1 MNFPLNQQTGADGEL
16 RVQVLFNSWGWGT
29 GSFKVDSG
37 YDLIVEPDRNIFDSN
52 GFYVQVKGT
61 AEPWNDGRN
70 VRAQVS
76 RHRLRQYAASDV
88 PVFIVRTLSNG
99 PFFWIHAQD
108 WCLKHP
114 EALVGDGEA
123 TVSFVESQV
132 LQSKEAFIGYLRP
145 ILTALRKRNDGVSTA
160 ARDRRNFLVGLDNR
174 LDVQIAYNEGRTSY
188 TFLASD
194 HKRPVEAKF
203 TLKLAD
209 PSTHPTVLRTYNF
222 GFPASIDATE
232 FAVTGSPIFDEVG
245 TSRPHDG
252 QVTFTP
258 VNAKPVRIVLYAGS
272 VLDDPPAVE
281 FDALLSSGVKG
292 IGIWTEAGKSYLKF
306 DIELVP
312 GADANSQANLT
323 IGVDNDF
330 VCAHP
335 LRQLN
340 SMRPFV
346 QWLEAVED
354 GARITVAIESSIG
367 TISAQLLS
375 LQAMEGVL
383 PQLEGAYYVA
393 KAHWI
398 ARRLGSDFILPR
410 DRDFSRKDI
419 RDITAIHAILTGKT
433 VALDIKECFSTD
445 PPQMFADADVVAHK
459 MMFQAKLLDLPLG
472 AFPVLLEITNFEVSH
487 HCGHTR
493 FTVKEGGMVTMRLNE
508 EASG

>member
-29 GSFKVDSG
+29 GTFKVDSG
-37 YDLIVEPDRNIFDSN
+37 YDLTVEPDRNIFDSN

-61 AEPWNDGRN
+61 AEPWDDGRN

-76 RHRLRQYAASDV
+76 RHRLRQYSASDV
-88 PVFIVRTLSNG
+88 PVFIVRTLSSG

-132 LQSKEAFIGYLRP
+132 LHSKEAFIDYLRP
-145 ILTALRKRNDGVSTA
+145 ILMPLRKRNDGVSTA
-160 ARDRRNFLVGLDNR
+160 ARNRRNFLVGLDNR
-174 LDVQIAYNEGRTSY
+174 IDVRIAYNEGRTTY

-194 HKRPVEAKF
+194 HKKPVEAKF

-222 GFPASIDATE
+222 GFPAFIDATE

-258 VNAKPVRIVLYAGS
+258 VNAQRARIVLYAGP

-281 FDALLSSGVKG
+281 FDAMLSSGVKG
-292 IGIWTEAGKSYLKF
+292 IGIWTETGKSYLKF

-312 GADANSQANLT
+312 GEGANAQANLT
-323 IGVDNDF
+323 VGVDNDY
-330 VCAHP
+330 VCAYP
-335 LRQLN
+335 LRQLS
-340 SMRPFV
+340 SMRPFI
-346 QWLEAVED
+346 QWLEAVAA
-354 GARITVAIESSIG
+354 GNQITVSIESSAG
-367 TISAQLLS
+367 TISTQVLS

-398 ARRLGSDFILPR
+398 ARRLASDFTLPR

-419 RDITAIHAILTGKT
+419 RDITATHAILTGEK

-445 PPQMFADADVVAHK
+445 PPELFADADVVAHR

-472 AFPVLLEITNFEVSH
+472 SFPVLLEITNFEVSRH
-487 HCGHTR
+487 GDYTR

-508 EASG
+508 APSC